1 MLLADDA
8 DVAASIA
15 RHARSARRLRLEV
28 PALLGDPELAHR
40 LEQTAAARPGV
51 VRASAST
58 RSARLLVEYSDD
70 APVLAELEA
79 YARRRERR
87 RTSRQHPRAPHL
99 AVDWHAESFDE
110 VCKRLAT
117 SCTAGLSKA
126 EAERRRQ
133 LFGSNVIAEEA
144 PQSRLAML
152 AAQFKNV
159 PTAMLLSSTVVSLL
173 LGDVIEAG
181 AIVAVLGINATV
193 GYRVERTSQSLLES
207 WRTTELGT
215 AEVVR
220 DGSIMTVPA
229 AALVPGDVIVVRAGT
244 VITADARI
252 VAAHR
257 LSADEGPLTGE
268 SESVTKQNTPVPV
281 DAPLAERTS
290 LLYRGTMVASGHGR
304 AVVVATGHDTEIA
317 DVQRLAAESHAP
329 KGRLQARLNALGT
342 RLSWAGLAAS
352 GAAAVAGLAHLRNPV
367 EILRDTVALGVAA
380 IPEGLPVTTTAALV
394 RAMERLRA
402 RGVVVRRLS
411 TSETLGAITIACTDK
426 TGTLTENKMRLEQ
439 LSLLDGG
446 RTRRINAADLTDQCK
461 AFGPLA
467 ALLIACVL
475 NSDVEYQRNAHG
487 HLELDGSATERALV
501 EAARRCG
508 IDPAAIREYWPRR
521 RLIERHDGIAYV
533 VSEHARGIAF
543 MKGAPEQVVPL
554 CDLDRTA
561 ADAVLAENTALASR
575 GLRVLAVAE
584 QTIERHAR
592 YTKRSWRY
600 LGLVALRDPLRRGS
614 VEALHAAELA
624 GIRTIVLTGDQP
636 ATARA
641 IAVEAQLRGD
651 VVEGRELAELLAASD
666 VADRLERLA
675 VVARVTPA
683 QKVAVVEALR
693 RRGEVVAMLG
703 DGIND
708 APALR
713 AADVGI
719 AVGARSTD
727 LARQT
732 ADVVLERAD
741 LRSVLEAIAEGRA
754 VQDNLRRSIRFQA
767 AGNFGEIMLAFG
779 AAVVGVRLI
788 TSLGLLWINLLT
800 DTFPGLALA
809 LEPTRGRLLE
819 RPPLPP
825 DAPILDRNDWRR
837 IARDGCL
844 IAASSGVAAI
854 AGGPLAAFAS
864 IGATQFG
871 YAAASRSADH
881 APSSQLAG
889 LIGGSAAIHLLAV
902 ASAPARTLLRV
913 SGVPAVAFT
922 SFALGLGV
930 PLYLGWRRT
939 ADYQIV
945 RRPKESP

>member
-1 MLLADDA
+1 
-8 DVAASIA
+8 
-15 RHARSARRLRLEV
+15 
-28 PALLGDPELAHR
+28 
-40 LEQTAAARPGV
+40 
-51 VRASAST
+51 
-58 RSARLLVEYSDD
+58 
-70 APVLAELEA
+70 
-79 YARRRERR
+79 
-87 RTSRQHPRAPHL
+87 
-99 AVDWHAESFDE
+99 
-110 VCKRLAT
+110 
-117 SCTAGLSKA
+117 
-126 EAERRRQ
+126 
-133 LFGSNVIAEEA
+133 
-144 PQSRLAML
+144 
-152 AAQFKNV
+152 
-159 PTAMLLSSTVVSLL
+159 
-173 LGDVIEAG
+173 
-181 AIVAVLGINATV
+181 
-193 GYRVERTSQSLLES
+193 
-207 WRTTELGT
+207 
-215 AEVVR
+215 
-220 DGSIMTVPA
+220 
-229 AALVPGDVIVVRAGT
+229 
-244 VITADARI
+244 
-252 VAAHR
+252 
-257 LSADEGPLTGE
+257 
-268 SESVTKQNTPVPV
+268 
-281 DAPLAERTS
+281 
-290 LLYRGTMVASGHGR
+290 
-304 AVVVATGHDTEIA
+304 
-317 DVQRLAAESHAP
+317 
-329 KGRLQARLNALGT
+329 
-342 RLSWAGLAAS
+342 
-352 GAAAVAGLAHLRNPV
+352 
-367 EILRDTVALGVAA
+367 
-380 IPEGLPVTTTAALV
+380 
-394 RAMERLRA
+394 
-402 RGVVVRRLS
+402 
-411 TSETLGAITIACTDK
+411 
-426 TGTLTENKMRLEQ
+426 
-439 LSLLDGG
+439 
-446 RTRRINAADLTDQCK
+446 
-461 AFGPLA
+461 
-467 ALLIACVL
+467 
-475 NSDVEYQRNAHG
+475 
-487 HLELDGSATERALV
+487 
-501 EAARRCG
+501 
-508 IDPAAIREYWPRR
+508 
-521 RLIERHDGIAYV
+521 
-533 VSEHARGIAF
+533 